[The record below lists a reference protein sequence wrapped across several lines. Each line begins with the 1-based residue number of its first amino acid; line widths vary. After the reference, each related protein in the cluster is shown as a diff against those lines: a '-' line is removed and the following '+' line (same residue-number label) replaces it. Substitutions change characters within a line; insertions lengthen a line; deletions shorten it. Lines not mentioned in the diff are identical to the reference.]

1 MTQEYVRICPVCE
14 ASNPADQPLCSCG
27 ASLAGVDFSLK
38 TEPSVVPGDFPHV
51 DVAVVNAPPAGMMT
65 CPHADCAQP
74 NPVGRERCLY
84 CNRPLSAAPAPP
96 VETTGESR
104 YTLPSVLRENYRLI
118 EDFPATG
125 SEADLMLVESLQS
138 GERLVAKLYRKG
150 IRPDSELLARL
161 SQGAASHVV
170 RLVEHG
176 LSDGYAY
183 ELMEYCAHGTLRQ
196 LLDSG
201 PLPREGVRR
210 MVAELAAA
218 IGEIHAQRILH
229 RDLKPENILLRSMD
243 PLQLALTD
251 FGISSLQQATQHFTT
266 LARTVKYAA
275 PEALTGV
282 LDEKADWWSLG
293 MIVLEAASGR
303 HPFEDLSEQ
312 VINHHLATRAIDVRQ
327 VFDDDLRKLCR
338 GLLLRD
344 PKRRWGAREVARWLA
359 GDESLEAPED
369 SAGALLSIRPYR
381 IGEAECTTTTE
392 LALALAKNWEDAGK
406 DLKRGA
412 IGAWLEQQLN
422 DQNLAR
428 KLQDILDQRGV
439 SDDYRLLRF
448 LLVAA
453 PDMPGVWRG
462 KAITREDILT
472 AANQA
477 LTDDKAAQA
486 WLESIGNEQVLEAFS
501 DAGASGYGELA
512 RLWREGWERFCIL
525 WETAHQAQ
533 EAWLATPKSMDGE
546 SSSAY
551 VDIDEVMYS
560 RPLRLA
566 QPSRRSL
573 NARLLLALNDP
584 SLVDRMRVE
593 VLAAL
598 GEISE
603 YCPWF
608 ASVGD
613 VSQLDPVSVLAA
625 RQLLPFARRDA
636 ADEKKRLGGY
646 HDNREQNIASLR
658 GRIETDLRLVIDA
671 GKLSV
676 TDQTARIELTTAL
689 ARFHETAQKVMSL
702 AYSEESFRKLQAFI
716 ESQTE
721 RAFALGEAFN
731 QLDSVEEMNAI
742 YIQPNRLALALG
754 ALAFIY
760 VLAAPW
766 AALVL
771 ATALASFG
779 ALRFSAWKAA
789 CKRVEEAFRAFV
801 RQSRL
806 LLRDSPTP
814 DR

>member
-14 ASNPADQPLCSCG
+14 ASNPAGRSLCGCG
-27 ASLAGVDFSLK
+27 ASLAGVDFTLK
-38 TEPSVVPGDFPHV
+38 TEVPAVHV
-51 DVAVVNAPPAGMMT
+51 DSQDVSVAVLDAPPVGMVT
-65 CPHADCAQP
+65 CPHPDCAQP

-84 CNRPLSAAPAPP
+84 CNRPLSAAPPAEASAPA
-96 VETTGESR
+96 R
-104 YTLPSVLRENYRLI
+104 YTLPSVLREKYRLI
-118 EDFPATG
+118 EDFPAAG
-125 SEADLMLVESLQS
+125 SEADLMLVESLQD

-150 IRPDSELLARL
+150 ILPDSELLARL

-170 RLVEHG
+170 RLVKHG
-176 LSDGYAY
+176 MSDGYAY
-183 ELMEYCAHGTLRQ
+183 ELMEYCEHGTLRQ

-201 PLPREGVRR
+201 PLPSEGMRQ

-218 IGEIHAQRILH
+218 IGEIHAQRILY
-229 RDLKPENILLRSMD
+229 RDLKPENVLLRSRD
-243 PLQLALTD
+243 PLRLALTD
-251 FGISSLQQATQHFTT
+251 FGISSLQHATQHFTT

-312 VINHHLATRAIDVRQ
+312 VINHHLATRSIEVRQ
-327 VFDDDLRKLCR
+327 VFDDELRKLCR

-344 PKRRWGAREVARWLA
+344 PKRRWGEEEVVRWLA
-359 GDESLEAPED
+359 GDESLQAPED
-369 SAGALLSIRPYR
+369 GAGPLLSVRPYR
-381 IGEAECTTTTE
+381 IGEAECTSTTE
-392 LALALAKNWEDAGK
+392 LALALAKNWEDACK
-406 DLKRGA
+406 DIKRGT

-428 KLQDILDQRGV
+428 KLLDILDLRGV

-448 LLVAA
+448 LLAAA

-462 KAITREDILT
+462 KALSRETILI
-472 AANQA
+472 AARQA
-477 LTDDKAAQA
+477 LADDKAAQA
-486 WLESIGNEQVLEAFS
+486 WLESMVNEQVLEAFR

-512 RLWREGWERFCIL
+512 QVWHDGWKRFCAL
-525 WETAHQAQ
+525 WEIAHKAQ
-533 EAWLATPKSMDGE
+533 EAWLSTPKSIDGE
-546 SSSAY
+546 TSSAY
-551 VDIDEVMYS
+551 VDIDDVMYS

-566 QPSRRSL
+566 LPSRRSL

-584 SLVDRMRVE
+584 TLVDMMRVE

-613 VSQLDPVSVLAA
+613 VSLLDPIGVLAA

-646 HDNREQNIASLR
+646 HDNREQNIASMR
-658 GRIETDLRLVIDA
+658 GRIETDLRLIIDA
-671 GKLSV
+671 GKPSA
-676 TDQTARIELTTAL
+676 TDQTARIELTAAM
-689 ARFHETAQKVMSL
+689 ARFHETCQRAMSL
-702 AYSEESFRKLQAFI
+702 AYSEEDFRKLLEFI
-716 ESQTE
+716 ERQTD
-721 RAFALGEAFN
+721 RALDLGEAFN

-742 YIQPNRLALALG
+742 YLQPTRLALALG
-754 ALAFIY
+754 ILAFVY

-766 AALVL
+766 IALIIAA
-771 ATALASFG
+771 AIASFG
-779 ALRFSAWKAA
+779 ALRFAAWKAA
-789 CKRVEEAFRAFV
+789 CKSVEDAFRAFV
-801 RQSRL
+801 RQSRA
-806 LLRDSPTP
+806 LLRDIQAT
-814 DR
+814 DK